1 MKRQAQTFYQSPKF
15 ILTTN
20 LQVLNIFFE
29 CDSGNCANKMEVS
42 SMLQKVTNIVPL
54 FCLWS
59 YKKNAESKFNVEWV
73 TLVLVPSNRRGRD
86 HRSRT

>member
-20 LQVLNIFFE
+20 IQVLNIFRMRQWELYKYNGGFLNAPNGDE
-29 CDSGNCANKMEVS
+29 YCSV
-42 SMLQKVTNIVPL
+42 VL
-54 FCLWS
+54 FVVLS
-59 YKKNAESKFNVEWV
+59 KTAESKFNVEWV

>member
-1 MKRQAQTFYQSPKF
+1 
-15 ILTTN
+15 
-20 LQVLNIFFE
+20 
-29 CDSGNCANKMEVS
+29 
-42 SMLQKVTNIVPL
+42 MLQKVTNIVPL